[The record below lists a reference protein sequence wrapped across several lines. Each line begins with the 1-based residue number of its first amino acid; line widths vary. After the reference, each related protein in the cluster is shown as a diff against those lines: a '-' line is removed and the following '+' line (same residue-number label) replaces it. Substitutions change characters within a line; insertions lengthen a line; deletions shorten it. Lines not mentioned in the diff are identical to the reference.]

1 MADPHGEET
10 AQGRCTCGKVGFT
23 CAKTGGERMHEN
35 QFDATEAE
43 ASVCATLR
51 VNGTACR
58 AAALLP
64 KVRTPFRRCRTLF
77 EKCASWKIPMISSKM
92 RTLFQGAHKK

>member
-58 AAALLP
+58 AAACCRRSHP
-64 KVRTPFRRCRTLF
+64 VRRCAPFSRS
-77 EKCASWKIPMISSKM
+77 AHSWKIPMISSEM
-92 RTLFQGAHKK
+92 CASLFQGAHKK